1 MNYAKTTFTSGP
13 LAPYWLFMLGGLFVA
28 VTLLLPRG
36 VVGTWQWWMER
47 RRSSAAAGNATA
59 PPAPQAAE

>member
-1 MNYAKTTFTSGP
+1 
-13 LAPYWLFMLGGLFVA
+13 MLGGLFVA

-36 VVGTWQWWMER
+36 VVGTWQWWMEKR
-47 RRSSAAAGNATA
+47 RASAAARTPAA

>member
-1 MNYAKTTFTSGP
+1 
-13 LAPYWLFMLGGLFVA
+13 MLGGLFVA

-47 RRSSAAAGNATA
+47 RRASARRAAMQ
-59 PPAPQAAE
+59 PRRRRPRPAE